1 MVREDRALGRTRILQ
16 PSKLKKQR
24 IVRRAPPCTLR
35 PCNNWATWTAL
46 SSARPGRITRA
57 QPVWTPGPDRMTVR
71 QAASP
76 PRPSSPCLPPGKRMC
91 GPRAVCPPHRVPLR
105 TCGSSLRRAPGRRR
119 SLSDIQ
125 SPGLQLPTPPPVS
138 GCRRGG
144 ATSGRGGA
152 GVSSGGGAPRAAPLP
167 LVILYR
173 APVPD
178 AGPLITADNSSQRA
192 IEIFQALPDPQ
203 ARI

>member
-1 MVREDRALGRTRILQ
+1 MVQEDRALGRTRILQ

-35 PCNNWATWTAL
+35 PCNNWATWTTL

-91 GPRAVCPPHRVPLR
+91 GPRAVCPPHPVPLR
-105 TCGSSLRRAPGRRR
+105 TCGSSLRRAPGRQR
-119 SLSDIQ
+119 SLSDIRAQGSSSRRHLQ
-125 SPGLQLPTPPPVS
+125 SPAAAGEAPPPAEEGLESRVAAEL
-138 GCRRGG
+138 RE
-144 ATSGRGGA
+144 
-152 GVSSGGGAPRAAPLP
+152 PRPFL
-167 LVILYR
+167 L
-173 APVPD
+173 
-178 AGPLITADNSSQRA
+178 
-192 IEIFQALPDPQ
+192 
-203 ARI
+203 